1 MAISIALYS
10 RGTNT
15 KEAIE
20 LSDLIFGKGLKD
32 DFEAEIEMC
41 CSEDVNDRFSELKG
55 ELSIRRIENGVEIVF
70 PSINGPVLKR
80 IENIPD
86 ITRKKGSEKFISV
99 AKEFSRRYDVPME
112 LKNNGGSISAW
123 FYFST
128 EILKGPRKKAFSR
141 LLGLADE
148 VSMIPR
154 PKSQEAWCDCAVILT
169 YRTHYTTVNGELM
182 NPE

>member
-1 MAISIALYS
+1 M
-10 RGTNT
+10 
-15 KEAIE
+15 
-20 LSDLIFGKGLKD
+20 SDLIDNKD
-32 DFEAEIEMC
+32 FKDRPKAEVDMC
-41 CSEDVNDRFSELKG
+41 CSEDINDRFSKLKG
-55 ELSIRRIENGVEIVF
+55 ELSIRQIEHGVEIVF
-70 PSINGPVLKR
+70 PGINGPVVKR

-86 ITRKKGSEKFISV
+86 ISRKKGSEKFISV

-182 NPE
+182 DPE